1 MTTIGQENA
10 EHSAEHRSADPFM
23 RITLT
28 QQEVDVTQDTARELT
43 DAEKIEYLYQVAL
56 KVGALVD
63 SITPAQVEQV
73 QKLQRNPFLSKIF
86 AGVIPG
92 ND

>member
-10 EHSAEHRSADPFM
+10 EHSAEHRGVFEP
-23 RITLT
+23 LKL
-28 QQEVDVTQDTARELT
+28 EPYVTQETARELT
-43 DAEKIEYLYQVAL
+43 DAEKLDYLYRVAV

-73 QKLQRNPFLSKIF
+73 QKLQRNPFLSKMF
-86 AGVIPG
+86 AGIIPG